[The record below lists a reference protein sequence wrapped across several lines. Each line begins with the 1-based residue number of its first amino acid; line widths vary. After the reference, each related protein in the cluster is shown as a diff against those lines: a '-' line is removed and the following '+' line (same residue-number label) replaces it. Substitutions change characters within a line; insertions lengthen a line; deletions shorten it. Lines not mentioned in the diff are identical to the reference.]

1 MPQMRYSGFR
11 RALLSTLR
19 NYLAENWSKA
29 FACVR
34 LATAPV
40 FLVWGRTDRD
50 VPFSLSR
57 EVLAAIPRARFLP
70 AADAAHVPFLEQP
83 EVVNPVLPRFLQEE
97 K

>member
-57 EVLAAIPRARFLP
+57 EALAAIPEPDFYRRTMRLMCRSW
-70 AADAAHVPFLEQP
+70 
-83 EVVNPVLPRFLQEE
+83 NSRRW
-97 K
+97 